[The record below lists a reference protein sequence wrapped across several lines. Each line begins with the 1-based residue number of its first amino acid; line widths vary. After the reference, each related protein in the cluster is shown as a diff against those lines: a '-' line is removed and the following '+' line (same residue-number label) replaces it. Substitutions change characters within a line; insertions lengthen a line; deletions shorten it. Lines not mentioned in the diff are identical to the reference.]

1 MRQRDEGFESSSQLL
16 SKEIASSAEGSDYHD
31 PEAGNRFTQYI
42 RPRRDRIWQ
51 RISPIL
57 ISNWSYVPNINK
69 RYLIFSIVVSLI
81 VTAFIFN
88 PYVPQNQDELHVAP
102 VSRPGLPSIPRPNK
116 ENYTAYERP
125 KPKADE
131 QFCTTWPVDKN
142 GNYEFSSE
150 EPANNVTLDS
160 LAPEGGWK
168 KPEGVRVVAMVFYG
182 RKRYVD
188 ILDCYL
194 RQNLASS
201 GGYLDEVWF
210 MAHTQNE
217 DDTAWVEDLV
227 LKEPDYKIIGQHECE
242 NQSYS
247 CLWNFAT
254 ADNTIYIKI
263 DDDIIFIHP
272 DAISQL
278 VHTRLAVPHPY
289 AISANLV
296 NSPMSGMEH
305 YHFGAIHAF
314 VPDPRSKPARP
325 ASETWRPSELGSLP
339 PDRRAALAA
348 ADSDSI
354 IYPPTSPYR
363 GHGFVLV
370 SEEDGGHDL
379 LDTAMGRYDQAPGG
393 DFIAFSPPWK
403 SWVIAAQQH
412 YSLLRNLETNQVQRY
427 FFGRPAAY
435 PGTAKGP
442 DGNKTVSYFSSSSSS
457 SSSTSPTPSASTS
470 SLGRPAGGGGGGEQV
485 YDTGFRR
492 YNLNFCAVWGAD
504 VAAHLPIADDDEADM
519 TDAIPKR
526 TGRPFAIDTRAV
538 VAHFSF
544 ATQAE
549 GMARTDLLDRWR
561 AYANEAVCRGSWRSG
576 DGDGDGDGDG
586 RRKPWDLRC
595 PDF

>member
-1 MRQRDEGFESSSQLL
+1 MRQRDEDVEFSSQLL
-16 SKEIASSAEGSDYHD
+16 SKENGSSAEGSDYHD
-31 PEAGNRFTQYI
+31 TEAGNRFTQYI

-57 ISNWSYVPNINK
+57 IANWSRVPNINK

-88 PYVPQNQDELHVAP
+88 PYVPQNQDEPHVSP
-102 VSRPGLPSIPRPNK
+102 VSRPGLPSIPRPSK
-116 ENYTAYERP
+116 ENYTEYERP
-125 KPKADE
+125 KPEADK

-142 GNYEFSSE
+142 GNYEFSGD

-160 LAPEGGWK
+160 LAPEGGWR
-168 KPEGVRVVAMVFYG
+168 KPDGLRVVAMVFYG

-194 RQNLASS
+194 RKNLASN

-210 MAHTQNE
+210 MAHTQNK

-227 LKEPDYKIIGQHECE
+227 LEEPDYKIIGQHECE
-242 NQSYS
+242 NQTYS
-247 CLWNFAT
+247 CLWSFAT

-272 DAISQL
+272 DAIPQL

-314 VPDPRSKPARP
+314 VPDPRSKPARS
-325 ASETWRPSELGSLP
+325 ASVTWRPSELGSLP
-339 PDRRAALAA
+339 PDERTALAA

-354 IYPPTSPYR
+354 MYPPMSPYR

-412 YSLLRNLETNQVQRY
+412 YSLLRNLEINQVQRY

-435 PGTAKGP
+435 PETAKGP
-442 DGNKTVSYFSSSSSS
+442 DGNKTVSLFSSPFSSSSSS
-457 SSSTSPTPSASTS
+457 PSSSSTPSINT
-470 SLGRPAGGGGGGEQV
+470 RDVDTDKNGGGNTSIKGPFAGGEQI

-526 TGRPFAIDTRAV
+526 TGRPFVIDTRAV

-544 ATQAE
+544 STQAE

-561 AYANEAVCRGSWRSG
+561 AYANEAVCQR
-576 DGDGDGDGDG
+576 DE